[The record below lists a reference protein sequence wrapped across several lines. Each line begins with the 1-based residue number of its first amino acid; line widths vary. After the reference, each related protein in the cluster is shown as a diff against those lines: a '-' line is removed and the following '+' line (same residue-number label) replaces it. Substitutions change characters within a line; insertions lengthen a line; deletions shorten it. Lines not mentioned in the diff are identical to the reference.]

1 MQKQLLFEIKH
12 AKSYII
18 ISNYPNIIEYAIVN
32 VNDTLYRVVFSRNIE
47 CDSIKLLNYKN
58 L

>member
-1 MQKQLLFEIKH
+1 MQKRLLYEIKY

-18 ISNYPNIIEYAIVN
+18 ISNYPNIIEYATVN
-32 VNDTLYRVVFSRNIE
+32 VNDTLYRVVFSRNVE
-47 CDSIKLLNYKN
+47 YDFIKLLNYKK